1 MESLNG
7 CNSKGIRKDGRGS
20 SICRAMTILIGS
32 KGGFCDITKGQTR
45 LIVYGFVSPSLIL
58 KRVLFSKICFSFRFF
73 YQNLTNKSFSNFQ
86 KKLKNFLFLTY
97 LTFPIS
103 NFLKNSCFQQ
113 KTLRLLSYKPKI
125 EFKLGILENDGNLQD
140 IMNCGIGMTINS
152 LELPFVDF
160 FGQSGIIK
168 WNNNRSFYFR
178 LERIFFFSN
187 SFSIQTGLEENSL
200 VLSDPTFLEEFNG
213 DSQLSVSVVKRGYIK
228 NITYGYESGL
238 SEENLFNIYKISLK
252 NYSFF
257 GKLIKKLLV
266 QKTKIS
272 TYKEIILIT

>member
-7 CNSKGIRKDGRGS
+7 FNSIGIRKDGRCS
-20 SICRAMTILIGS
+20 SIGRAMTILIGS

-45 LIVYGFVSPSLIL
+45 LIVYSFISPSVIL

-73 YQNLTNKSFSNFQ
+73 YQNLTKKGFSNFQ
-86 KKLKNFLFLTY
+86 NKLKIFLFLTY
-97 LTFPIS
+97 LTAPIT
-103 NFLKNSCFQQ
+103 NFLKDSCFQQ
-113 KTLRLLSYKPKI
+113 KTLRLLSYKRKI
-125 EFKLGILENDGNLQD
+125 EFKFGILENDGNLQD

-160 FGQSGIIK
+160 FGQSGVIK
-168 WNNNRSFYFR
+168 WVNNKSYYFK
-178 LERIFFFSN
+178 LEGGFFFSN

-200 VLSDPTFLEEFNG
+200 VLFDPTFLEEFNG
-213 DSQLSVSVVKRGYIK
+213 DSQLFVSIIKRGCIK

-252 NYSFF
+252 NFSFF
-257 GKLIKKLLV
+257 GNLIKKLLL

-272 TYKEIILIT
+272 TYKETILIS